1 MNPLLIALAI
11 LPALVICYA
20 IYRIDKFDKES
31 HWQLIICFVLG
42 MLVTYPAM
50 KLEEIGQNYGLEE
63 STSLLPLL
71 ILSYIVVG
79 LSEELTKFLAL
90 MFYAYPQKEFNEPLD
105 GIVYAVMIAMGF
117 ATLENIL
124 YADQYGYQTTIVRA
138 FTAVPAHAVF
148 AVIMGYYVGLA
159 KFNKSKRFSLIAIGL
174 LIPILIHG
182 TYDFFIL
189 QEYYDWLM
197 GFATLTLA
205 VSIYFSIRLIRLHQ
219 YNSPFKDVS
228 DNIEITKK
236 QTIEV
241 EDAEIID
248 SAEVS
253 TENMD
258 DTIADLM
265 EEDLNKE
272 DSKSEGKE

>member
-20 IYRIDKFDKES
+20 IYRVDKFDKES

-63 STSLLPLL
+63 STNLWLLLV
-71 ILSYIVVG
+71 LSYIVVG

-90 MFYAYPQKEFNEPLD
+90 IFYAYPQKEFNEPLD
-105 GIVYAVMIAMGF
+105 GIVYAVMISMGF

-124 YADQYGYQTTIVRA
+124 YADQYGYHTTIIRA

-148 AVIMGYYVGLA
+148 AVMMGYYVGLA

-174 LIPILIHG
+174 FIAVFIHG

-205 VSIYFSIRLIRLHQ
+205 ISIYFSIRLIRLHQ
-219 YNSPFKDVS
+219 YNSPFKNVDN
-228 DNIEITKK
+228 NIEVTKK
-236 QTIEV
+236 QPIDI
-241 EDAEIID
+241 EDAEII
-248 SAEVS
+248 VS
-253 TENMD
+253 KKKKKKKKKILTWDQKN
-258 DTIADLM
+258 
-265 EEDLNKE
+265 N
-272 DSKSEGKE
+272 